1 MMVGCVEGILGLRP
15 DLEGIRIAPAVPEN
29 WDSFEIDKDFRG
41 KHLHIRVENPDHRES
56 GCRSMSLNGK
66 ELPDNYIPEE
76 LLKEENEILLTL

>member
-1 MMVGCVEGILGLRP
+1 MVGLRRGNPRTPAGSGRYPDRAGCPRELGFL
-15 DLEGIRIAPAVPEN
+15 LKLTKISG
-29 WDSFEIDKDFRG
+29 G

-66 ELPDNYIPEE
+66 ELPDNYIPEG